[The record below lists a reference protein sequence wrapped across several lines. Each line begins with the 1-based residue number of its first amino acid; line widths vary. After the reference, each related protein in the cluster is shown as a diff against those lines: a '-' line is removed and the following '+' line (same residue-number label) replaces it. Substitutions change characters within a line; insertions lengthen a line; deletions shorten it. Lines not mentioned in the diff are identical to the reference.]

1 MTTPNIETSL
11 TRLLGI
17 QHPLLLAPMGG
28 VSGGNLVAAVSR
40 AGGLGMIGGGYTDPR
55 WLRRELKLCSRVA
68 KFGIGFITWSLDK
81 VPSALQQALEHSPSV
96 VMFSFGDFQNYLPQ
110 VRDSGAKIICQV
122 QYLEEAKEAAALGI
136 DAIVVQGN
144 EAGGHG
150 GGRGT
155 FALVPAV
162 ADALP
167 ETPVIAA
174 GGIFDGRG
182 IAAALTLGASG
193 VLLGTRFLAAA
204 EALVAASAKERVI
217 SSDGDSTIRT
227 RVFDIVSGIKWPLR
241 YTGRA
246 LRNSFTDR
254 WHSREADLHERQELE
269 FESYRDAYRRK
280 DFDTAVI
287 YAGEAVDGVKKYEAA
302 STIVETIMG
311 QATAILA
318 EGPASISLKS

>member
-1 MTTPNIETSL
+1 MTVPIIDTPL

-28 VSGGNLVAAVSR
+28 AAGGNLAAAVSH
-40 AGGLGMIGGGYTDPR
+40 AGGLGMIGAGYADLR
-55 WLRRELKLCSRVA
+55 WLQRELELCRGA
-68 KFGIGFITWSLDK
+68 PRFGVGFITWTLDEAPP
-81 VPSALQQALEHSPSV
+81 VLQQVLDWAPTV
-96 VMFSFGDFQNYLPQ
+96 VMFSFGNFEKYLPQ
-110 VRDSGAKIICQV
+110 VRDSGAKVLCQV
-122 QYLEEAKEAAALGI
+122 QYLREAREAAAAGV

-167 ETPVIAA
+167 HLPVIAA
-174 GGIFDGRG
+174 GGIHDGRG
-182 IAAALTLGASG
+182 VAAALTLGASG

-204 EALVAASAKERVI
+204 ECLIADEAKERI
-217 SSDGDSTIRT
+217 LASDGDSTLRT
-227 RVFDIVSGIKWPLR
+227 RVFDIVSGVKWPIR

-246 LRNSFTDR
+246 IRNSFTRR
-254 WHSREADLHERQELE
+254 WHGREGSLHQRQERE

-287 YAGEAVDGVKKYEAA
+287 YAGEAVDGVTGYESASSIVDAIMREAA
-302 STIVETIMG
+302 
-311 QATAILA
+311 AILA
-318 EGPASISLKS
+318 GVPASVSLKG